1 MISVCDIPQRG
12 KQVTDPAGTKHGPA
26 PGRRSERARIECD
39 MAGLLVGLIAG
50 SLGGLVGIGGGVIIV
65 PLMTEMLNF
74 RQQEAHG
81 TSLVAVVFT
90 GVAGSVIY
98 YLHGS
103 VDVAAAAVL
112 SFTALCTVR
121 RGAKYCCFLPEVNLK
136 RYFGLFLLVIA
147 FLLVLKPILPPDM
160 DVSLPTWMRWTV
172 LVLLGALTG
181 FLSGMMGVGGGSFM
195 VPMMVVFAGISQQ
208 TAQGISLLAMIPA
221 STIGAWTHWKMG
233 NILLRHLPGLVV
245 GVLVGVA
252 LGGSFA
258 NRIPERELSLL
269 FTALLCYTAL
279 RYVRVKPG
287 RDSVCVLK
295 EGQE

>member
-1 MISVCDIPQRG
+1 
-12 KQVTDPAGTKHGPA
+12 
-26 PGRRSERARIECD
+26 

-50 SLGGLVGIGGGVIIV
+50 ALGGLVGVGGGVIIV
-65 PLMTEMLNF
+65 PLMTEVLKF

-121 RGAKYCCFLPEVNLK
+121 RGAKYCCFLPEAKLK
-136 RYFGLFLLVIA
+136 RYFGLFLLIIA

-160 DVSLPTWMRWTV
+160 DVSSPTWIRWTV
-172 LVLLGALTG
+172 LLLLGALTG

-195 VPMMVVFAGISQQ
+195 VPMMVVFAGITQQ

-233 NILLRHLPGLVV
+233 NILPRRLTGLVV

-252 LGGSFA
+252 LGGSLA
-258 NRIPERELSLL
+258 NRIPERELGLV
-269 FTALLCYTAL
+269 FTALLVYTAF
-279 RYVRVKPG
+279 RYLRVKPG
-287 RDSVCVLK
+287 QDPVCALK

>member
-1 MISVCDIPQRG
+1 M
-12 KQVTDPAGTKHGPA
+12 
-26 PGRRSERARIECD
+26 E
-39 MAGLLVGLIAG
+39 G
-50 SLGGLVGIGGGVIIV
+50 S
-65 PLMTEMLNF
+65 
-74 RQQEAHG
+74 
-81 TSLVAVVFT
+81 S
-90 GVAGSVIY
+90 
-98 YLHGS
+98 
-103 VDVAAAAVL
+103 
-112 SFTALCTVR
+112 
-121 RGAKYCCFLPEVNLK
+121 
-136 RYFGLFLLVIA
+136 
-147 FLLVLKPILPPDM
+147 
-160 DVSLPTWMRWTV
+160 PTWIRWIV

-245 GVLVGVA
+245 GVLAGVA

-258 NRIPERELSLL
+258 NLIPERELSLL
-269 FTALLCYTAL
+269 FTALLFYTAL

-287 RDSVCVLK
+287 RDPVCVLK